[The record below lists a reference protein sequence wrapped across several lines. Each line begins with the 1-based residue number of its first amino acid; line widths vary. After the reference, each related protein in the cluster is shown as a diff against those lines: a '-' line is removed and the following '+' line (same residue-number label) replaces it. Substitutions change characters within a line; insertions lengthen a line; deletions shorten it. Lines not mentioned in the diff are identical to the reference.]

1 MILQRFKS
9 RTSRSPSL
17 QAGTPSVVGNPPRQ
31 IVEIGVGSCPRHSRT
46 GTGKWPDPWSVM
58 RRLMMLCSYE
68 QIQNCIALNIEKE
81 IKQVMLFE
89 PLRSPFDEF
98 RTRISVLDN
107 TVKDSSLRI
116 LQYISHSYK
125 IKPDWYKSVHSRHIK
140 RKGEK
145 DSQQYIAKMAIR
157 PRTLVP
163 RGIEPRPVSC

>member
-1 MILQRFKS
+1 
-9 RTSRSPSL
+9 
-17 QAGTPSVVGNPPRQ
+17 
-31 IVEIGVGSCPRHSRT
+31 
-46 GTGKWPDPWSVM
+46 M

-125 IKPDWYKSVHSRHIK
+125 IKPD
-140 RKGEK
+140 
-145 DSQQYIAKMAIR
+145 
-157 PRTLVP
+157 
-163 RGIEPRPVSC
+163 